1 MAGVIQTREGEVAV
15 AHPATQ
21 RQPRRLLAEFAIN
34 PRHVGVLLWLRW
46 KLSFRGLTRGGRG
59 AVAMRIV
66 SLIFTFLFAVGLGG
80 AAGVFSALG
89 YVYLPHPLAVQLL
102 FGALGLLYIIWAL
115 LPLLQY
121 SVNEGL
127 DVTKLTIYPLTR
139 GEQMVSLTLATLLDP
154 SVLAIVA
161 IFAAVLIGWHATP
174 LALVITV
181 LALIFAYAHIVGL
194 SQLALAALM
203 GLLRSRR
210 YRDLTIIVFAV
221 VGASCSLL
229 QFGVGAFFSQFDPNS
244 LTNVH
249 IDTYLQWTPPGKA
262 ARAISLADQGAYLPA
277 LAWLAVLAALT
288 PVLLILWAVVLDR
301 GVTTA
306 ESGGGAGG
314 RAVRGR
320 RNRTE
325 GAGAAGSAGVAANG
339 GRGVAAHLPLAP
351 ARRGWRPLSRPALA
365 ITRKDLHYF
374 WRDPQIKASLLSS
387 LVLMGLV
394 LFYNLAGRGANSPT
408 GYSAYSGGFLGLPG
422 ILVAPLPSLVIVL
435 SLAINAFGLE
445 RQGLQT
451 LFLFPIRPLDVFWG
465 KNLAVGMVAFGA
477 QVVLTV
483 AVAAFTGE
491 WFYVPVALVAGLAA
505 VLVMLGCGNVSSVI
519 APFRVR
525 QMRMGENNLSSENGC
540 LRSIISMLVL
550 WATVVI
556 LIPVAAAVV
565 VPLVIGQGAL
575 LTITLPVALAY
586 GIGVHQLATRI
597 VAPRLLTRA
606 PELLAFTT
614 REA

>member
-1 MAGVIQTREGEVAV
+1 MAGVAQSSESGVAG
-15 AHPATQ
+15 ARPAPE
-21 RQPRRLLAEFAIN
+21 RAPRRLLAEFAIN

-46 KLSFRGLTRGGRG
+46 KLTFRGLTRGGRG

-66 SLIFTFLFAVGLGG
+66 SLIFTFIFVVGIGG

-139 GEQMVSLTLATLLDP
+139 GEQMVSLVLATLLDP
-154 SVLAIVA
+154 SVLVIFAV
-161 IFAAVLIGWHATP
+161 FAAVLIGWHATP
-174 LALVITV
+174 LALIITV

-221 VGASCSLL
+221 IGASCWLL
-229 QFGVGAFFSQFDPNS
+229 QFGVSALFSAFDPNS
-244 LTNVH
+244 LLNIH
-249 IDTYLQWTPPGKA
+249 LDTYLQWTPPGMA
-262 ARAISLADQGAYLPA
+262 ARAISLANEGAFLPA
-277 LAWLAVLAALT
+277 LAWLVVLAALT

-306 ESGGGAGG
+306 ESSGGTGG
-314 RAVRGR
+314 RAVRR
-320 RNRTE
+320 RNRVESVGHAGT
-325 GAGAAGSAGVAANG
+325 AGAMAANG
-339 GRGVAAHLPLAP
+339 AHSVAAPASLAP
-351 ARRGWRPLSRPALA
+351 TRRWRILSRPALA
-365 ITRKDLHYF
+365 ITQKDLRYF

-387 LVLMGLV
+387 LVLVGLV
-394 LFYNLAGRGANSPT
+394 IFENFANRGNATTTTYSPY
-408 GYSAYSGGFLGLPG
+408 GGGFFGLSG
-422 ILVAPLPSLVIVL
+422 VLLAPLPSLVIVL

-451 LFLFPIRPLDVFWG
+451 LFLFPIRPLDIFWG

-477 QVVLTV
+477 QVALTV
-483 AVAAFTGE
+483 VVAALTGQ
-491 WFYVPVALVAGLAA
+491 WYYAPVALVAGLAA
-505 VLVMLGCGNVSSVI
+505 VLVMLGCGNVTSVF

-540 LRSIISMLVL
+540 LRSVISMVAL
-550 WATVVI
+550 WSTVVI

-565 VPLVIGQGAL
+565 IPLVLGYGAL
-575 LTITLPVALAY
+575 LVITLPLALAY
-586 GIGVHQLATRI
+586 GIGVHQLATRL
-597 VAPRLLTRA
+597 VAPRLLNRA
-606 PELLAFTT
+606 PELLASTT

>member
-1 MAGVIQTREGEVAV
+1 MAGVAQTTESGLAG

-46 KLSFRGLTRGGRG
+46 KLGSRGLTRGGRG
-59 AVAMRIV
+59 AVAMRII
-66 SLIFTFLFAVGLGG
+66 SLIFTFVFIVGIGG
-80 AAGVFSALG
+80 AVGVFSALG
-89 YVYLPHPLAVQLL
+89 YVYLPHPLAIQLL
-102 FGALGLLYIIWAL
+102 FAALGLLYVIWAL

-154 SVLAIVA
+154 SVLVIVA

-181 LALIFAYAHIVGL
+181 LALILAYAHIVGL

-229 QFGVGAFFSQFDPNS
+229 QFGVGAFFSSFDPNS
-244 LTNVH
+244 LTNIH
-249 IDTYLQWTPPGKA
+249 IDTYLQWSPPGMA
-262 ARAISLADQGAYLPA
+262 ARAITLAGQGAYLPA

-288 PVLLILWAVVLDR
+288 PVLLVLWAVVLDR

-314 RAVRGR
+314 RAVRSR
-320 RNRTE
+320 RSR
-325 GAGAAGSAGVAANG
+325 AGVAANG
-339 GRGVAAHLPLAP
+339 GPRIVTSSAAP
-351 ARRGWRPLSRPALA
+351 ARSGWRPLSRPALA

-394 LFYNLAGRGANSPT
+394 LFSNFASRGSAPTT
-408 GYSAYSGGFLGLPG
+408 GYASYSASYTSSVFGLPG
-422 ILVAPLPSLVIVL
+422 ILLAPLPSLVIVL

-477 QVVLTV
+477 QVVLTL

-491 WFYVPVALVAGLAA
+491 WYYAPMALVAGLSA

-540 LRSIISMLVL
+540 LRSVISMVVL
-550 WATVVI
+550 WSTVLI

-575 LTITLPVALAY
+575 LLVTLPLALAY
-586 GIGVHQLATRI
+586 GVGVHQLATRI